1 MNNISDQNSTY
12 GYRDQ
17 ASGAGSAGASQAGR
31 SGQSISQPA
40 SGGASTASSGAQ
52 SAATSGSSQTSG
64 QDFVQTAK
72 SIGSKVSASPYTLP
86 IAIGGVAFILGAL
99 ASSKILRQIVLIAG
113 GYAVKY
119 AIQNAPKDEILDYAK
134 NFVKSSLAQPRTA

>member
-1 MNNISDQNSTY
+1 MNSTISDQNSTY

-17 ASGAGSAGASQAGR
+17 TSSTGTSQAGR
-31 SGQSISQPA
+31 SGQSISQP
-40 SGGASTASSGAQ
+40 SSGSSSSSSAQ
-52 SAATSGSSQTSG
+52 TSPTSGSPQTSG

-72 SIGSKVSASPYTLP
+72 NVGAKVTASPYTLP

-119 AIQNAPKDEILDYAK
+119 AIQHAPKDEILDYAK
-134 NFVKSSLAQPRTA
+134 NFVKSSLAQPRSA